1 MKIQKD
7 SNGEYIYKG
16 WTPDYRYSPIYAKVY
31 RWRIRHVI
39 AWYFRR
45 HKKAIQRRIAA
56 ELRQRKPQKRGA
68 SSVAC
73 TLF

>member
-7 SNGEYIYKG
+7 SNWEYIYNG
-16 WTPDYRYSPIYAKVY
+16 WIPDYSYSPIYAKVY
-31 RWRIRHVI
+31 RWRIRHII

-56 ELRQRKPQKRGA
+56 EPSQRKPQKRGA
-68 SSVAC
+68 TSTVA